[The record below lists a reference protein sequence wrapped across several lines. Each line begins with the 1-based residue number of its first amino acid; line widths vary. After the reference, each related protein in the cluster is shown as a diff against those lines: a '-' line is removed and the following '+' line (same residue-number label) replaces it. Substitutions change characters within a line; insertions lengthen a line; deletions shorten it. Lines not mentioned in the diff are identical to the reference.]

1 MGSVTQY
8 QQLQQRVQVSRK
20 RSSEQGDNECSEPSK
35 KPKEKTAE
43 TTKADLE
50 DGANMSIQ
58 VEQVTLLSQQYIST
72 EV

>member
-1 MGSVTQY
+1 
-8 QQLQQRVQVSRK
+8 
-20 RSSEQGDNECSEPSK
+20 
-35 KPKEKTAE
+35 
-43 TTKADLE
+43 LE